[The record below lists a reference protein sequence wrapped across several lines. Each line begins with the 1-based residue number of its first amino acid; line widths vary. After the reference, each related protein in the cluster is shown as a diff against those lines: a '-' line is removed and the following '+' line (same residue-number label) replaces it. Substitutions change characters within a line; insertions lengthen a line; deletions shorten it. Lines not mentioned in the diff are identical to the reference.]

1 MSLKNIK
8 RSFQNAKRDIADV
21 RNQISKLSVD
31 IAASVARTQKLET
44 EVEDLKK
51 AAAKSKKRK

>member
-1 MSLKNIK
+1 MSLRNIK
-8 RSFQNAKRDIADV
+8 RSFQNVKRDIADV

-31 IAASVARTQKLET
+31 IAASTARTQKLET

-51 AAAKSKKRK
+51 TAKSKKRK